1 MIDKLDFLLAL
12 AREQHFGHAAE
23 ACGVTQQT
31 LSAGVKQLE
40 NRFGVQLVLRGSRF
54 QGFTPEG
61 ERVLAWARR
70 IVADARAMHEEV
82 TGLRRGLT
90 GHLRIAAIPT
100 ALPMVAR
107 LTTPYRERHPDVRL
121 TIESATSTDIFS
133 LIENLEADAGLT
145 YLDNEPLGRV
155 VSVPLYQER
164 YRFVTA
170 AGGPY
175 DWRDSVTWAETGQV
189 PLCLLTPNMQ
199 NRRIIDQQI
208 RAAGGEP
215 AATLESNSMIVLLTH
230 VRTLRWA
237 CASSTSSCARRC
249 SASPAWYCSAV
260 CSDTAA
266 WLARMRSTDRSP
278 GSGSTDSPCRP
289 TSAPMWRPSNDIGTR
304 THRPSSAVRV
314 ACPARTAPSSRR
326 TNAGSRV
333 SSSTTC
339 SPEPSSDPVQA
350 RNRGRAPGR
359 CPSETASSV
368 HSASRW
374 AAAARTTSSSRP
386 RGPSTVRTRAREI
399 ESMARTARWVRSS
412 ERT

>member
-1 MIDKLDFLLAL
+1 VIDKLDFLLAL

-23 ACGVTQQT
+23 TCGVTQQT

-100 ALPMVAR
+100 ALPMIVD

-121 TIESATSTDIFS
+121 TVESAASTDIFS

-155 VSVPLYQER
+155 VSVPLYRER
-164 YRFVTA
+164 YRLVTA
-170 AGGPY
+170 DGGPF
-175 DWRDSVTWAETGQV
+175 DGRASVTWAETGQL

-208 RAAGGEP
+208 RESGAEP
-215 AATLESNSMIVLLTH
+215 AATLESNSMIVLMTH

-237 CASSTSSCARRC
+237 SIMPEILVDALGPMAGVRAIPITAPDLEHTIGLVAPRREPSTPMVTALVAIAR
-249 SASPAWYCSAV
+249 A
-260 CSDTAA
+260 
-266 WLARMRSTDRSP
+266 LARTLDPELAGTMP
-278 GSGSTDSPCRP
+278 GP
-289 TSAPMWRPSNDIGTR
+289 
-304 THRPSSAVRV
+304 
-314 ACPARTAPSSRR
+314 
-326 TNAGSRV
+326 
-333 SSSTTC
+333 
-339 SPEPSSDPVQA
+339 
-350 RNRGRAPGR
+350 
-359 CPSETASSV
+359 
-368 HSASRW
+368 
-374 AAAARTTSSSRP
+374 
-386 RGPSTVRTRAREI
+386 
-399 ESMARTARWVRSS
+399 
-412 ERT
+412 

>member
-155 VSVPLYQER
+155 VSVPLYREY

-170 AGGPY
+170 VGGPY
-175 DWRDSVTWAETGQV
+175 DGRESVTWAETGRV

-215 AATLESNSMIVLLTH
+215 AATLESNSMIVLMSH

-237 CASSTSSCARRC
+237 SIM
-249 SASPAWYCSAV
+249 PAVLVNALGAI
-260 CSDTAA
+260 DGLQAI
-266 WLARMRSTDRSP
+266 P
-278 GSGSTDSPCRP
+278 
-289 TSAPMWRPSNDIGTR
+289 I
-304 THRPSSAVRV
+304 
-314 ACPARTAPSSRR
+314 TAPDVVHTIGLVAPRR
-326 TNAGSRV
+326 
-333 SSSTTC
+333 
-339 SPEPSSDPVQA
+339 EPSTPMVTALVSVA
-350 RNRGRAPGR
+350 RQVAQ
-359 CPSETASSV
+359 
-368 HSASRW
+368 
-374 AAAARTTSSSRP
+374 
-386 RGPSTVRTRAREI
+386 
-399 ESMARTARWVRSS
+399 SMAAGA
-412 ERT
+412 EG

>member
-12 AREQHFGHAAE
+12 SREQHFGHAAE

-40 NRFGVQLVLRGSRF
+40 NRFGVQLVQRGSRF

-61 ERVLAWARR
+61 ERVLEWARR

-100 ALPMVAR
+100 ALPMVVR

-121 TIESATSTDIFS
+121 AVESAASTDIFS

-155 VSVPLYQER
+155 ITVPLYRER

-170 AGGPY
+170 AGGPFEG
-175 DWRDSVTWAETGQV
+175 RDAVTWSEIGRV

-215 AATLESNSMIVLLTH
+215 AATLESNSMIVLMTH
-230 VRTLRWA
+230 VRTLRW
-237 CASSTSSCARRC
+237 SSVMPEILVDALGPMEGLRALPITGPDLEHAIGLVAPRREPSTPMVTALVATAR
-249 SASPAWYCSAV
+249 A
-260 CSDTAA
+260 
-266 WLARMRSTDRSP
+266 LARTLGGAEADP
-278 GSGSTDSPCRP
+278 
-289 TSAPMWRPSNDIGTR
+289 
-304 THRPSSAVRV
+304 
-314 ACPARTAPSSRR
+314 PAR
-326 TNAGSRV
+326 
-333 SSSTTC
+333 
-339 SPEPSSDPVQA
+339 
-350 RNRGRAPGR
+350 
-359 CPSETASSV
+359 
-368 HSASRW
+368 
-374 AAAARTTSSSRP
+374 
-386 RGPSTVRTRAREI
+386 
-399 ESMARTARWVRSS
+399 
-412 ERT
+412 

>member
-61 ERVLAWARR
+61 ERVLEWARR
-70 IVADARAMHEEV
+70 IVADARAMHEDV
-82 TGLRRGLT
+82 SALRKGLT

-100 ALPMVAR
+100 ALPMVAS
-107 LTTPYRERHPDVRL
+107 LTTPYRARHPGVRL
-121 TIESATSTDIFS
+121 TVESTTSHDIFS

-155 VSVPLYQER
+155 TAVPLYRER
-164 YRFVTA
+164 YTLLTA

-175 DWRDSVTWAETGQV
+175 DDRVSVTWAEVGRI

-215 AATLESNSMIVLLTH
+215 EATLESNSMIVLMTH

-237 CASSTSSCARRC
+237 SVMPAILVDALGPMDGVRAIPITAPNLEHTIGLVAARR
-249 SASPAWYCSAV
+249 
-260 CSDTAA
+260 
-266 WLARMRSTDRSP
+266 
-278 GSGSTDSPCRP
+278 
-289 TSAPMWRPSNDIGTR
+289 
-304 THRPSSAVRV
+304 
-314 ACPARTAPSSRR
+314 
-326 TNAGSRV
+326 
-333 SSSTTC
+333 
-339 SPEPSSDPVQA
+339 EPSTPMITALVSIA
-350 RNRGRAPGR
+350 RSLVRTLDEALDEVRAPV
-359 CPSETASSV
+359 PE
-368 HSASRW
+368 
-374 AAAARTTSSSRP
+374 RP
-386 RGPSTVRTRAREI
+386 R
-399 ESMARTARWVRSS
+399 
-412 ERT
+412 

>member
-107 LTTPYRERHPDVRL
+107 LTTPYRERHPDVRM
-121 TIESATSTDIFS
+121 TIASATSTDIFS
-133 LIENLEADAGLT
+133 LIENLEADAGIT

-155 VSVPLYQER
+155 VTVPLYQER

-170 AGGPY
+170 VGGPY
-175 DWRDSVTWAETGQV
+175 DGRDSVTWAETGRV

-208 RAAGGEP
+208 RAAGAEP
-215 AATLESNSMIVLLTH
+215 AATLESNSMIVLVSH

-237 CASSTSSCARRC
+237 SIMPEVLVDALGAIAGLR
-249 SASPAWYCSAV
+249 AIP
-260 CSDTAA
+260 
-266 WLARMRSTDRSP
+266 
-278 GSGSTDSPCRP
+278 
-289 TSAPMWRPSNDIGTR
+289 I
-304 THRPSSAVRV
+304 
-314 ACPARTAPSSRR
+314 TAPDVVHSIGLVAPRR
-326 TNAGSRV
+326 
-333 SSSTTC
+333 
-339 SPEPSSDPVQA
+339 EPSTPMVTALVSVA
-350 RNRGRAPGR
+350 RHLAQTMSAEAPGL
-359 CPSETASSV
+359 
-368 HSASRW
+368 
-374 AAAARTTSSSRP
+374 
-386 RGPSTVRTRAREI
+386 RA
-399 ESMARTARWVRSS
+399 
-412 ERT
+412 